1 MLQHLQLTVCRL
13 HLTVCRHSVNVFISQ
28 IQMTGQTL
36 HICYMVVG
44 QSMFILIFLPVC
56 NLSHINYCLHMKHST
71 LNGTTRNHTKEN
83 RQLRRQSSSESDDSE
98 KKRLKTVC

>member
-1 MLQHLQLTVCRL
+1 MFTDSATYTCINN
-13 HLTVCRHSVNVFISQ
+13 HSLFLIVYS
-28 IQMTGQTL
+28 L
-36 HICYMVVG
+36 
-44 QSMFILIFLPVC
+44 FILKNVQEIFVAEIMC
-56 NLSHINYCLHMKHST
+56 IFSIVFSS